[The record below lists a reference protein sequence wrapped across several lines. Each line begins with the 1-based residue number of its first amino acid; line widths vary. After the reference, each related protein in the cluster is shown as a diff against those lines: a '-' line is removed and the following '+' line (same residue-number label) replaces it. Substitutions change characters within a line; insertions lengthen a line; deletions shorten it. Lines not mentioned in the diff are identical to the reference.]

1 MNRGNCI
8 YSLNVN
14 DKKFKIGLYFLK
26 IGIFYDLNIFFIV
39 ICKNWLENYVC
50 VVNKEYFILN
60 VIYI

>member
-8 YSLNVN
+8 NSLNVN

-39 ICKNWLENYVC
+39 ICKNWVENYVC
-50 VVNKEYFILN
+50 VVN
-60 VIYI
+60 

>member
-1 MNRGNCI
+1 MFYCLVNRGNCI

-26 IGIFYDLNIFFIV
+26 IGIFFDLNIFFIV

-50 VVNKEYFILN
+50 VVN
-60 VIYI
+60 